1 MEAFKSRK
9 FFYWNKFCIWEE
21 ALIAAIRG
29 FSPQRTC
36 AMQTQRDVFPLV
48 ITPVTVIMA
57 VKLIT

>member
-1 MEAFKSRK
+1 MGGG
-9 FFYWNKFCIWEE
+9 
-21 ALIAAIRG
+21 LIAAIRG